1 MSDTIVEL
9 RDVRK
14 VYKIGEAEVPA
25 VDGVNLRIKR
35 EEFLA
40 IVGPSGSGKSTLLHM
55 IGCLDKPTSGEIF
68 LDGTEISKLK
78 DNELARLRGRKIGFV
93 FQQFNLHPNLTA
105 LENVELPM
113 AIVEKERKER
123 RERALELLRIVGMEE
138 RAAHFPSQMSGGQMQ
153 RVAIARAIANDPDL
167 ILADE
172 PTGNLDS
179 KSGSEVMR
187 YLLSLQE
194 NGKTV
199 VMITHDLSIAEL
211 AKRVIHI
218 KDGKIV
224 GEVEK

>member
-93 FQQFNLHPNLTA
+93 FQQFNLH
-105 LENVELPM
+105 
-113 AIVEKERKER
+113 
-123 RERALELLRIVGMEE
+123 
-138 RAAHFPSQMSGGQMQ
+138 
-153 RVAIARAIANDPDL
+153 
-167 ILADE
+167 
-172 PTGNLDS
+172 
-179 KSGSEVMR
+179 
-187 YLLSLQE
+187 
-194 NGKTV
+194 
-199 VMITHDLSIAEL
+199 
-211 AKRVIHI
+211 
-218 KDGKIV
+218 
-224 GEVEK
+224 